1 MRRATSILAGG
12 RASVIAGALLLA
24 LHAAADP
31 ARFDGLRLDGLQ
43 LAGHDAVDPALQR
56 FTAKVTRVG
65 PASTAGR
72 IATLRF
78 EPIGPGMVAPK
89 PNEMRGW
96 RLTFI
101 RGKMFAQTLWLE
113 SNTADELTVR
123 DTDPSLEGVVEG
135 DIVIIEL
142 IDPKLVDPNA

>member
-1 MRRATSILAGG
+1 MFLATWISAGV
-12 RASVIAGALLLA
+12 RASVMAAALLLT

-31 ARFDGLRLDGLQ
+31 ARPDGIQ
-43 LAGHDAVDPALQR
+43 FAGHDAVDPAVRR

-65 PASTAGR
+65 QPGKAGR
-72 IATLRF
+72 ISTLRF

-89 PNEMRGW
+89 RNELRGW

-101 RGKMFAQTLWLE
+101 RGKMFARTLWLK
-113 SNTADELTVR
+113 SNTPNELTVR
-123 DTDPSLEGVVEG
+123 DTDPSMEGVGEG

-142 IDPKLVDPNA
+142 IDPKLIDPNA

>member
-31 ARFDGLRLDGLQ
+31 ARLDGLR

>member
-1 MRRATSILAGG
+1 MGRVTSIWAGV
-12 RASVIAGALLLA
+12 RASVIAGALLMA
-24 LHAAADP
+24 LGVAADP
-31 ARFDGLRLDGLQ
+31 ARLDGLQ

-56 FTAKVTRVG
+56 FTAKVTRLG
-65 PASTAGR
+65 PADKAGR

-89 PNEMRGW
+89 PNELRGW

-101 RGKMFAQTLWLE
+101 RGKLFAQTLWLE
-113 SNTADELTVR
+113 SNSADELTVR
-123 DTDPSLEGVVEG
+123 DADPSLEGVVEG
-135 DIVIIEL
+135 DIVMIEL